1 MYNSPRRLQRLLEG
15 PGSKHER
22 LNAGDLIGRF
32 LRLSSLLPVGAG
44 CPETSLRRKK
54 ELIMKTNLPVSNVE
68 TLLPEGEFIY
78 SSTDL
83 KGVIVEANE
92 AFARISNF
100 SREEMIGQSHNMV
113 RHPDMPPAAFADMW
127 QDLKLGRP
135 WRGIVKNRRQ
145 DGGFYW
151 VVANVSPV
159 RENGAVVGYQSVR
172 VRPTREEIDAAQ
184 DAYRRINAGDKS
196 LEIQNGRVI
205 TRRPAWLMNFLSLR
219 SQMTLIG
226 LAALLSGLD
235 ALSDHLGGPTLPD
248 MVALPIASLI
258 VLYALFFLLVYA
270 PGTTRDLMVVSD
282 WLERVL
288 STGDLRG
295 RLDLRRRDVIGSIA
309 RKADKFASSIQATI
323 QGIADTAQQVAAA
336 TNDVQA
342 GVKTSHDSAVK
353 QSEATSS
360 AAAAIEEVTVS
371 IGEVATH
378 ARSTMETAAQTGEVS
393 RQGTQI
399 TQNASRTIESL
410 AGTVRH
416 SAEQVESL
424 GQRSEE
430 ISRVTSVIKEIADQ
444 TNLLALNA
452 AIEAARAGEQG
463 RGFAVVADE
472 VRKLAER
479 TTRATQEIAQMTQS
493 IQTETQSAVAG
504 MRSGAQQVAEGVDL
518 VNATEES
525 LRQINVEMTKTTD
538 MVGEISNASNEQQ
551 AAMIEMA
558 QNVERVA
565 IMTEQNVAVV
575 NQTGATVDYLNGVVV
590 RMRKAVQ
597 QYGV

>member
-1 MYNSPRRLQRLLEG
+1 M
-15 PGSKHER
+15 
-22 LNAGDLIGRF
+22 
-32 LRLSSLLPVGAG
+32 
-44 CPETSLRRKK
+44 K
-54 ELIMKTNLPVSNVE
+54 EMTMKMNLPVTDVE
-68 TLLPEGEFIY
+68 TLLPDGEFIY

-92 AFARISNF
+92 AFARISDF
-100 SREEMIGQSHNMV
+100 AREEMIGQSHNMV
-113 RHPDMPPAAFADMW
+113 RHPDMPQAAFADMW

-135 WRGIVKNRRQ
+135 WRGIVKNRRR

-159 RENGAVVGYQSVR
+159 RENGSVVGYQSVR
-172 VRPTREEIDAAQ
+172 VRPTRDEIDAAQ
-184 DAYRRINAGDKS
+184 NAYRRISAGDKS
-196 LEIQNGRVI
+196 IEIKNGRVV
-205 TRRPAWLMNFLSLR
+205 RHRPQWLNSFLSLR
-219 SQMTLIG
+219 SQMTLAG
-226 LAALLSGLD
+226 LAALLPAIA
-235 ALSDHLGGPTLPD
+235 ALSDHLGGPTLPG
-248 MVALPIASLI
+248 VIVLPIAAVI
-258 VLYALFFLLVYA
+258 ALYALFFLLIYA
-270 PGTTRDLMVVSD
+270 PRTARDLNAVSA
-282 WLERVL
+282 WLEQVL
-288 STGDLRG
+288 SSGDLRT
-295 RLDLRRRDVIGSIA
+295 RFNLPRRDVIGSIA
-309 RKADKFASSIQATI
+309 RKADKFVSSIQATI
-323 QGIADTAQQVAAA
+323 QGIADTARQVAAA
-336 TNDVQA
+336 ANDVDA
-342 GVKTSHDSAVK
+342 GVKSSHDSAVK

-378 ARSTMETAAQTGEVS
+378 AKSTMETATQTGEVS

-410 AGTVRH
+410 ASTVRH

-430 ISRVTSVIKEIADQ
+430 IGRVTAVIKEIADQ

-479 TTRATQEIAQMTQS
+479 TARATQEIATMTQS
-493 IQTETQSAVAG
+493 IQSETQIAVDG
-504 MRSGAQQVAEGVDL
+504 MRSGAQQVADGVEL

-551 AAMIEMA
+551 AALIEMA

-575 NQTGATVDYLNGVVV
+575 NQTGATVDYLNTVVV

>member
-1 MYNSPRRLQRLLEG
+1 
-15 PGSKHER
+15 
-22 LNAGDLIGRF
+22 
-32 LRLSSLLPVGAG
+32 
-44 CPETSLRRKK
+44 
-54 ELIMKTNLPVSNVE
+54 MKTNLPVTSVE

-113 RHPDMPPAAFADMW
+113 RHPDMPAEAFADMW
-127 QDLKLGRP
+127 RDLKGGRP
-135 WRGIVKNRRQ
+135 WRGIVKNRRK

-151 VVANVSPV
+151 VVANASPV
-159 RENGAVVGYQSVR
+159 RENGQLVGYQSVR
-172 VRPTREEIDAAQ
+172 VRPTREEVAATQ
-184 DAYRRINAGDKS
+184 EAYQRIKAGDKS
-196 LEIQNGRVI
+196 IDIVNGRVVKH
-205 TRRPAWLMNFLSLR
+205 RAAWINALLSLR
-219 SQMTLIG
+219 SQMILAG
-226 LAALLSGLD
+226 LAALLPAIES
-235 ALSDHLGGPTLPD
+235 LSDHLGGPALSDTIAVVVPSITL
-248 MVALPIASLI
+248 
-258 VLYALFFLLVYA
+258 LYALFFLFIYT
-270 PGTTRDLMVVSD
+270 PFTTRDLNTTAD
-282 WLERVL
+282 WLEDVL
-288 STGDLRG
+288 ATGDLRK
-295 RLDLRRRDVIGSIA
+295 RLNLSRRDVVGSIA
-309 RKADKFASSIQATI
+309 RKADKFASSMQATI
-323 QGIADTAQQVAAA
+323 QGIADTAEQVAKAA
-336 TNDVQA
+336 TEVSS
-342 GVKTSHDSAVK
+342 GMHTSHLSAQK

-378 ARSTMETAAQTGEVS
+378 ARATMETATHTGEVS
-393 RQGTQI
+393 RQGTLV

-410 AGTVRH
+410 AETVHH

-430 ISRVTSVIKEIADQ
+430 ISRVTGVIKEIADQ

-479 TTRATQEIAQMTQS
+479 TTRATQEIGEMTHS
-493 IQTETQSAVAG
+493 IQTETKTAVDG
-504 MRSGAQQVAEGVDL
+504 MRSGALKVAEGVHL

-525 LRQINVEMTKTTD
+525 LRQINLEMAKTTE
-538 MVGEISNASNEQQ
+538 MVGEISSASNEQQ

-565 IMTEQNVAVV
+565 IMTEQNVTVV
-575 NQTGATVDYLNGVVV
+575 NQTSAMVDYLNAVVV
-590 RMRKAVQ
+590 RMRKAVT